1 MLGFLDLPRE
11 IRDQIY
17 VINLVHGTIPI
28 GTSDRFLHT
37 RYGPL
42 SHVEPE
48 ERTDKRGNQWHCYC
62 ENCAIT
68 DSAVLPIIRRNTK
81 RSVRDVPA
89 EGYLRFYRSL
99 KDRTGTLISNLQ
111 ESYGQPDVSQID
123 NSVSGFLQK
132 LTNFDPRILN
142 IFLANRQIYQEA
154 SAIFYSRNK
163 FDFCYWNNYGYS
175 ASLRNASDFLQDRS
189 KHARAHLKSIRLAL
203 GRNSRDK
210 LVEESWYYGPELK
223 ALCEILGNDSL
234 LSELSLGIFG
244 TYHSSVPH
252 PCLKQLV
259 KIKGVR
265 NLRIWIEG
273 RDGYGV
279 LESSLATIKAFRC
292 QSLIGGDKMGEDG
305 IDISKYISVHEGSV
319 ALIRVSTWKPEREH
333 DWTLGF

>member
-28 GTSDRFLHT
+28 GTSNRFLHT
-37 RYGPL
+37 RYGQL

-48 ERTDKRGNQWHCYC
+48 ERMDKRGNRWYCYC
-62 ENCAIT
+62 ENCANT
-68 DSAVLPIIRRNTK
+68 DPAIPPIIRRNTK

-89 EGYLRFYRSL
+89 EGYFYRSL
-99 KDRTGTLISNLQ
+99 KSSRTGTLISNLQ
-111 ESYGQPDVSQID
+111 ESYGQPEVSQID
-123 NSVSGFLQK
+123 NFVSGFRQR
-132 LTNFDPRILN
+132 LTNFDSGILS
-142 IFLANRQIYQEA
+142 IFLANRQIYREA
-154 SAIFYSRNK
+154 SAIFYSRNT
-163 FDFCYWNNYGYS
+163 FDFCYRNYHGYPD
-175 ASLRNASDFLQDRS
+175 SLRNASDFLRDRS

-223 ALCEILGNDSL
+223 ALCEILANECQ
-234 LSELSLGIFG
+234 LSELSVGIFG
-244 TYHSSVPH
+244 TYHSSFPH
-252 PCLKQLV
+252 PCLKQLI
-259 KIKGVR
+259 KIKGLR
-265 NLRIWIEG
+265 NLHIWIEG

-279 LESSLATIKAFRC
+279 LESSLATIRAFRC

-305 IDISKYISVHEGSV
+305 IDISEYISVHEGGV

-333 DWTLGF
+333 DGSLGF